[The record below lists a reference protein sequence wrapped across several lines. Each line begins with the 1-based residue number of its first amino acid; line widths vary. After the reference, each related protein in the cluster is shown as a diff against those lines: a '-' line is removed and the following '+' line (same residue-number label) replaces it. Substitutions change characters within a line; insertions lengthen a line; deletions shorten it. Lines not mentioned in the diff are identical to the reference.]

1 MILTRSARIRTM
13 NDDLIANADRLI
25 NDDDRRKTGDFWTP
39 LIWAKRADE
48 LLKDVIGKDY
58 KDNALVWDCACGAKN
73 LTRQFEYKHLYSSTL
88 YQSELDLGRN
98 YNIGSPAFA
107 YDFLNDDVDK
117 TIANTPNF
125 NDWKL
130 PNSLL
135 KELTSNNKPIVFFT
149 NPPYGTTGLLKRNS
163 LSKKDLGKTKI
174 NQYMKRKDYGRA
186 TQQLYAQ
193 FFARVIKLVD
203 NFNLRDAYLA
213 FFSNS
218 RYFNG
223 GEYWEKFNKHL
234 FTTFELKKAILLP
247 ASEFNDTSKN
257 WSITFAVYKLN
268 KRADFDFKNM
278 AITLPIEV
286 SKVTQSTASIVQT
299 DTKTITPVYPENA
312 LSDWMKAPIRNRKYD
327 TYPNGS
333 YPHLSS
339 ALNAS
344 KGKRPAGK
352 LNKGAIGYL
361 MNSANNVV
369 EGTLNGGVWIIN
381 STAYHKSGMNIMPE
395 NFERTIVNFSARRSI
410 TPNWINSQDNFRS
423 PNTSSLIYD
432 EYVTDSLVFSLF
444 DVASNQASYRNPAW
458 SNTGIKGRF
467 INQWFWLSR
476 DYVLNVTKNYQ
487 QLVPIYQDLLN
498 DDNRLIAKK
507 LATAKLSREAQKVLK
522 FANLVWKDTLF
533 KRPLLWDKY
542 PKLYLQAW
550 DAGWYQ
556 IKKVNR
562 IYPSNYY
569 SEFQKA
575 FSILK
580 SKLAKNVYLLGMLDK

>member
-1 MILTRSARIRTM
+1 MSARARKMT
-13 NDDLIANADRLI
+13 DDLIANADRLI

-39 LIWAKRADE
+39 LIWAKRADK
-48 LLKDVIGKDY
+48 LLKKVIGKDY

-98 YNIGSPAFA
+98 YNTDSPAFA
-107 YDFLNDDVDK
+107 YDFLNDDVEK

-125 NDWKL
+125 DDWKL

-135 KELTSNNKPIVFFT
+135 NELTTNNKPIVFFT

-163 LSKKDLGKTKI
+163 LSKKDVGKTKI
-174 NQYMKRKDYGRA
+174 NQYMKKQDYGRA

-193 FFARVIKLVD
+193 FFARVIKMVD
-203 NFNLRDAYLA
+203 DFNLRDAYLA

-268 KRADFDFKNM
+268 RRPDFDFKKMTN
-278 AITLPIEV
+278 TLPIEV
-286 SKVTQSTASIVQT
+286 SKATQNTASIVQT
-299 DTKTITPVYPENA
+299 GTKTIKPIYPENA

-344 KGKRPAGK
+344 KGKLPAGK
-352 LNKGAIGYL
+352 LYKDAIGYL

-381 STAYHKSGMNIMPE
+381 STAYHKPGMNIMPE
-395 NFERTIVNFSARRSI
+395 NFERAIVNFSARRSI
-410 TPNWINSQDNFRS
+410 TPNWINSQDNFKA
-423 PNTSSLIYD
+423 PNTHSSLYQ
-432 EYVTDSLVFSLF
+432 EYVADSLVFSLF

-476 DYVLNVTKNYQ
+476 DYVLNVTKNCQ
-487 QLVPIYQDLLN
+487 QLLPVYQDLLN
-498 DDNRLIAKK
+498 DDNRLIANK
-507 LATAKLSREAQKVLK
+507 LAQTKLSKEAEDVLK
-522 FANLVWKDTLF
+522 FANLVWEDTLF
-533 KRPLLWDKY
+533 KRPLLWNKY
-542 PKLYLQAW
+542 PKYYLQAW

-556 IKKVNR
+556 VKKINK
-562 IYPSNYY
+562 IYRSKHYAD
-569 SEFQKA
+569 FQQA

-580 SKLAKNVYLLGMLDK
+580 SKLAKNVYLLGMLNK

>member
-1 MILTRSARIRTM
+1 MDKKLKINNFISTILLFGI
-13 NDDLIANADRLI
+13 
-25 NDDDRRKTGDFWTP
+25 GV
-39 LIWAKRADE
+39 
-48 LLKDVIGKDY
+48 LL
-58 KDNALVWDCACGAKN
+58 
-73 LTRQFEYKHLYSSTL
+73 H
-88 YQSELDLGRN
+88 
-98 YNIGSPAFA
+98 FA
-107 YDFLNDDVDK
+107 YNFLNDDVEK

-125 NDWKL
+125 GDWKL

-135 KELTSNNKPIVFFT
+135 NELTTNNKPIVFFT

-163 LSKKDLGKTKI
+163 LSKKDVGKTKI
-174 NQYMKRKDYGRA
+174 NQYMKKQDYGRA

-193 FFARVIKLVD
+193 FFARVIKMVD
-203 NFNLRDAYLA
+203 DFNLRDAYLA

-257 WSITFAVYKLN
+257 WSITFAIYKLN
-268 KRADFDFKNM
+268 PRPTFDFKNM
-278 AITLPIEV
+278 AINLPIEV
-286 SKVTQSTASIVQT
+286 SKTDQSTTSIVQIG
-299 DTKTITPVYPENA
+299 TKTITPVYPERA
-312 LSDWMKAPIRNRKYD
+312 LSDWMKAPVKGKSYE
-327 TYPNGS
+327 TYSNGS

-339 ALNAS
+339 AIKAS

-352 LNKGAIGYL
+352 LYKDAIGYL

-381 STAYHKSGMNIMPE
+381 STAYHKPGMNIMPE
-395 NFERTIVNFSARRSI
+395 NFERAIVNFSARRSI
-410 TPNWINSQDNFRS
+410 TPNWINSQDNFKA
-423 PNTSSLIYD
+423 PNTHSSLYQ
-432 EYVTDSLVFSLF
+432 EYVADSLVFSLF

-476 DYVLNVTKNYQ
+476 DYVLNVTKNCQ
-487 QLVPIYQDLLN
+487 QLSPVYQDLLN
-498 DDNRLIAKK
+498 DDNRLIANK
-507 LATAKLSREAQKVLK
+507 LAQTKLSKEAEDVLK
-522 FANLVWKDTLF
+522 FANLVWEDTLF
-533 KRPLLWDKY
+533 KRPLLWNKY
-542 PKLYLQAW
+542 PKYYLQAW

-556 IKKVNR
+556 VKKINK
-562 IYPSNYY
+562 IYRSKHYAD
-569 SEFQKA
+569 FQQA
-575 FSILK
+575 FSILR